1 MLTFMDNETYEQVT
15 VSADLVGEPVVF
27 LQEGMTVTIESYEDE
42 PISVMLPDTVVMQ
55 IVQAD
60 PVVKGQTASSSYKP
74 AVLENGTRIMVPPH
88 IGSGIRVVVN
98 TADAKNGRA
107 QRRDRV
113 CRYVRIP
120 VVAE

>member
-60 PVVKGQTASSSYKP
+60 PVVKGQTASSSYTP
-74 AVLENGTRIMVPPH
+74 AVRETGTPIMSPPH
-88 IGSGIRVVVN
+88 TGTGLRAWSHTP
-98 TADAKNGRA
+98 TA
-107 QRRDRV
+107 
-113 CRYVRIP
+113 
-120 VVAE
+120 